1 MFLVVPVTLVAMTK
15 RSKAEVGERV
25 KDRRLELGLTEGQ
38 VIQAAKIDT
47 KTYGSLEDGSRWP
60 QERTRLR
67 IEPVLRWQPGSI
79 DRLLNGEEPIEIP
92 AEYPVSRQHDDG
104 NDMPVHVPE
113 FLPAARLT
121 WKFVTELAESPDGDP
136 ERSMK
141 ADRAVIATADTITDA
156 LLRLNTGPEAKGL
169 IYEMGHRSHELIE
182 KHYQPPTEGAEDGIP
197 TTQATPPGASPEARQ
212 AEEAKS
218 VAEKLQDRGGR
229 PLADIEG
236 SKDPR
241 VDRRPEGDRGEN
253 LSGGEVI

>member
-1 MFLVVPVTLVAMTK
+1 MTK

-25 KDRRLELGLTEGQ
+25 KARRLALGLTEGQ

-79 DRLLNGEEPIEIP
+79 DRLLNGGEPIEISAADDP
-92 AEYPVSRQHDDG
+92 AVQRHEDG
-104 NDMPVHVPE
+104 GDISHVPE

-169 IYEMGHRSHELIE
+169 IYEMGHRSHALIE
-182 KHYQPPTEGAEDGIP
+182 KNSQPPFEGADDGVP
-197 TTQATPPGASPEARQ
+197 TNEATPTGASDEARPP
-212 AEEAKS
+212 EEAQS
-218 VAEKLQDRGGR
+218 VTEQLKNRGGR
-229 PLADIEG
+229 ALSDVEG

-241 VDRRPEGDRGEN
+241 VDRRPESDRGQDF
-253 LSGGEVI
+253 SGGEVI